1 LISICI
7 PIYNFNVVDLIVT
20 IINQGEG
27 IKKPFEIICIDDG
40 SNKETLKLNAKISL
54 HKTVNYL
61 TLKKNIG
68 RSKIR
73 NLFLENASYENLLF
87 IDCDCS
93 IQSENFLDKYFA
105 QLNNLVVYGGR
116 RHHDNPPKNKNKK
129 LRWLYGIKKEDQNF
143 NYRVKNPYHC
153 FRSNNFLIKKT
164 ILSKIRFNEN
174 IKTYGHEDTFLSIEL
189 KKNKIAIFQINNPVF
204 HEGIEDSN
212 IFLEKTKSAIKNLV
226 LLEKNIV
233 DTSSIK
239 LIKSY
244 NLINKLKLTW
254 LIFPLSKTISKTLE
268 RQLLSSRPSLKIFDL
283 YKLIYFLRE
292 KQNV

>member
-1 LISICI
+1 MISICI

-40 SNKETLKLNAKISL
+40 SNKETLKLNAKISS

-93 IQSENFLDKYFA
+93 IQSENFLDEYFA

-226 LLEKNIV
+226 LLEKSEQ

-244 NLINKLKLTW
+244 NLINKLKLTR
-254 LIFPLSKTISKTLE
+254 LISPLSKTISKILE
-268 RQLLSSRPSLKIFDL
+268 RQLLSSRPSIKIFDL

>member
-1 LISICI
+1 MISICI

-40 SNKETLKLNAKISL
+40 SNKETLKLNAKISS

-93 IQSENFLDKYFA
+93 IQSENFLDEYFA

-116 RHHDNPPKNKNKK
+116 RNPDNPQKNKNK
-129 LRWLYGIKKEDQNF
+129 
-143 NYRVKNPYHC
+143 
-153 FRSNNFLIKKT
+153 
-164 ILSKIRFNEN
+164 
-174 IKTYGHEDTFLSIEL
+174 
-189 KKNKIAIFQINNPVF
+189 
-204 HEGIEDSN
+204 
-212 IFLEKTKSAIKNLV
+212 
-226 LLEKNIV
+226 
-233 DTSSIK
+233 
-239 LIKSY
+239 
-244 NLINKLKLTW
+244 
-254 LIFPLSKTISKTLE
+254 
-268 RQLLSSRPSLKIFDL
+268 
-283 YKLIYFLRE
+283 
-292 KQNV
+292 

>member
-1 LISICI
+1 MISICI

-20 IINQGEG
+20 IINQGEES
-27 IKKPFEIICIDDG
+27 KKPYEVICIDDG
-40 SNKETLKLNAKISL
+40 SNKETLKLNAEINS

-61 TLKKNIG
+61 ILKRNIG

-174 IKTYGHEDTFLSIEL
+174 IKNYGHEDTFLSIEL

-226 LLEKNIV
+226 LLEKSGL

-244 NLINKLKLTW
+244 NLINKLKLTR
-254 LIFPLSKTISKTLE
+254 LISPLSKTISKILE
-268 RQLLSSRPSLKIFDL
+268 RQLLSSRPSLRIFDL

>member
-1 LISICI
+1 MISICI
-7 PIYNFNVVDLIVT
+7 PIYNFNVVDLINS
-20 IINQGEG
+20 IINQGKE
-27 IKKPFEIICIDDG
+27 IKNPFEIICIDDC
-40 SNKETLKLNAKISL
+40 SNKETLKLNAKISS

-73 NLFLENASYENLLF
+73 NLFLENATYENLLF

-93 IQSENFLDKYFA
+93 IQNGNFLEKYFE
-105 QLNNLVVYGGR
+105 QVENEVVYGGR

-129 LRWLYGIKKEDQNF
+129 LRWLYGIKKEDQNINF
-143 NYRVKNPYHC
+143 RVKNPYHC
-153 FRSNNFLIKKT
+153 FRSNNFLIKK
-164 ILSKIRFNEN
+164 IIFSQIKFNEK
-174 IKTYGHEDTFLSIEL
+174 IETYGHEDTLLSLEL

-204 HEGIEDSN
+204 HEGIEDSSV
-212 IFLEKTKSAIKNLV
+212 FLEKTKSAIKNLV
-226 LLEKNIV
+226 LLEKNNL

-239 LIKSY
+239 LIKTY
-244 NLINKLKLTW
+244 HLISKLKLTW
-254 LIFPLSKTISKTLE
+254 LVFPMSKTILNILE

>member
-1 LISICI
+1 MISICI

-40 SNKETLKLNAKISL
+40 SNKETLKLNAKISS

-93 IQSENFLDKYFA
+93 IQSENFLDEYFA

-226 LLEKNIV
+226 LLEKCEQ

-244 NLINKLKLTW
+244 NLINKLKLTR
-254 LIFPLSKTISKTLE
+254 LISPLSKTISKILE
-268 RQLLSSRPSLKIFDL
+268 RQLLSSRPSIKIFDL